1 MSFQKRAAPA
11 QGALAR
17 VCAYLALAIGLL
29 ANASA
34 FASDLQFAFLRDDIT
49 PAPAGSDPT
58 PAGGIIT
65 YDIRIENSAA
75 DTVNDVRTA
84 FDVPA
89 GTSAV
94 NLPAFCT
101 LAGSR
106 VECQHGTLIG
116 TLPPAGGLAVDFQLQ
131 FQTTA
136 AGTVTL
142 NGAIGIGAPPV
153 AALPLPSNDPFFA
166 GELNTNNNAA
176 QQITTIVSGG
186 DLSITKTGTP
196 DPVVG
201 GANVTYTVTVQNLGP
216 NDSTGVR
223 VVDTLPAATA
233 LVGGTPSG
241 AGWSFSSVGS
251 TLTATRAAPLVN
263 GASAQFTFQ
272 AKVNAGSGTITNAAT
287 VDTTGAGATP
297 DPTPGNNTDTVDTA
311 VNPGADLS
319 LSKSVSPNP
328 SVAGDVVTFTLS
340 PRNLGP
346 STAVD
351 ATVVD
356 NLPAGFV
363 LVAVV
368 SSPNW
373 ACPGNPGDTNLT
385 CTRASFPVGAT
396 DNIQFTA
403 STPASV
409 PGTGLAASNSATVS
423 ATTDDP
429 IPGNNTG
436 SVNFT
441 VLANGADLSLQS
453 KTKGPAIVPV
463 WDGISADT
471 ASRMVTTI
479 VVRNNGPLAVSAN
492 LQVNDVLAAGEEF
505 VSASGPWTCAASGVP
520 PNQSVL
526 CTFNGPY
533 PVNVNQSLSGGNS
546 LFLTTRAIAA
556 GTLTNTACTGG
567 SGGSG
572 EPETASGI
580 NDDPRADNDCTGA
593 TSRATVERADLTL
606 TKATTTPV
614 GGDKVVTTAE
624 NSVTYTVVIQN
635 AGPQA
640 TGGIVMDDPVP
651 GFIAGRTPAPTVIAP
666 ANFTCTS
673 AATVRCVSD
682 PGFQL
687 AAGDSRIVSI
697 TVQRPL
703 ADSSA
708 SGSIVCNGASVANA
722 FCNTADVHVDG
733 SSADAVGESDTG
745 NNTAQDFVQ
754 IDRVANVQ
762 TTAKAILSGTPGR
775 AGVDTQ
781 YRIDYRNDG
790 PSAVPGVVFEDVFTI
805 PADDTGFVVIAATR
819 TPGTVACA
827 VTPGPGVTTTVTAGG
842 TSYSNAGNVAPGN
855 ITVTCPALNLANQ
868 QVEAMLVTIRPNFA
882 SGAGVRQFDNTA
894 TFSITGGASG
904 SDALG
909 TFEFNSDA
917 SAADD
922 QKSAMLPFEAGQVDL
937 ITNKTDVVDPIGF
950 DPFDF
955 NLNDITYRVTVR
967 NQGPSVATGVHI
979 TDVIAPPAGKTVRFL
994 GDSTSATGPFA
1005 LNACAITAGSNPVTG
1020 PATLTLECQ
1029 MPGAGFVPN
1038 LTGIIANGSTA
1049 ELYLRVQYESAPDAG
1064 GDTLDD
1070 TATALANEVDTNAVN
1085 DSDGETTTIRA
1096 RADLALSKIATNV
1109 LPDADPNVA
1118 APAPVASVTLFE
1130 PHWWVLDAINNGPG
1144 ASLSI
1149 DRSAGSQLNGTG
1161 TVIVDTLPAGTVLSG
1176 TATWQKSGPALAG
1189 STPDGTGNCA
1199 LAGVTLTCAV
1209 GDVSPGGKVRILV
1222 PVRWTTFPAGGSVTN
1237 NAVVNTE
1244 QVDPIPG
1251 NNNASA
1257 VLAVTRSSLTGIVF
1271 QDRDRAGAN
1280 GGTPQAAATEP
1291 RINAVTVRIT
1301 GTDLY
1306 GNAVNRTATSNAS
1319 GVYTISNLGPS
1330 DVAGYTLTQTQPAG
1344 FANGPVDPPAAGGS
1358 APTLGGVYAASINV
1372 GGDSQYSTVVVGGN
1386 VSGSNYNFPELRRP
1400 SLSGFV
1406 YVDVNGSGVREA
1418 GTDQAISGAT
1428 VNLLE
1433 AASGNL
1439 VTSTTTDASGAYSF
1453 TALDPLVVYS
1463 VEEPLPAAPAGIV
1476 NGPVN
1481 AGLINALACASG
1493 CTAQANTPAADTDRI
1508 ADVDLGAGTDGT
1520 VFNFGE
1526 IQLADI
1532 AGLVYLDADRNNA
1545 LDAGDSVRIAG
1556 VSVRLV
1562 QGADCATGVELASTS
1577 SDAAGAFAFADQLAF
1592 RDYLLCQTQP
1602 LGYGNGNA
1610 NGTPGVDQI
1619 AIANLP
1625 AAGSLSNRFGEL
1637 IGAIAGSVYADQNDN
1652 GLRDPGEPGIANV
1665 PVTLTGT
1672 DVLGNVINLSV
1683 NSDGNGDYAFAD
1695 LFTPDAAGYTVS
1707 EGAIPP
1713 AAGAFND
1720 GQDTLGNAVAP
1731 GVLGNDIHSAIG
1743 LGAGQQASG
1752 YLFGELLA
1760 TDIAGLVYLDADRN
1774 NALDAGDSVR
1784 IAGVTVQLV
1793 QGADCATGVVLDTQ
1807 VSDAAGAFAF
1817 ANVTAFR
1824 DYLLCQTQPL
1834 GYGNGNA
1841 NGTPGIDQIA
1851 IVNLPALGS
1860 LDNRFGELIGAIAGS
1875 VYIDQNQNGTR
1886 DPGELGIDAVPVT
1899 LTGTDVL
1906 GNVINLSVNTD
1917 LNGDYAF
1924 ADLFTPDA
1932 GGYTVN
1938 EGTIPPAAGV
1948 LNDGEDALGNAV
1960 SPGVLGN
1967 DVLSA
1972 IGLGAGQQ
1980 ASGYLFGEFQ
1990 ATAVSGVVYVDA
2002 DRNNALDPS
2011 DPLRIAGVNVR
2022 LLEGANCATGVQID
2036 STTTNAA
2043 GAYQFLSVTVG
2054 RDYAV
2059 CQDQPAGYGNGN
2071 ALGVP
2076 GSDEI
2081 LIANLPLLGVAG
2093 NNFGELVGSIAGSVY
2108 IDANDNG
2115 VREGSEAGIANVP
2128 VTLSGT
2134 DARGNAVSLNV
2145 QTDAA
2150 GAYVFANLLAPNA
2163 SGYTVSEGIIPPAAG
2178 SFNDGRDTLGNAAV
2192 PGVLGNDVLSSIG
2205 LAPAQD
2211 AIGYLFGELQS
2222 TTIAGL
2228 VYVDGDR
2235 NNALDPSD
2243 TVRIANVTVR
2253 LVQGASCA
2261 AGTVLDTAQT
2271 DASGAYLFANVTAFR
2286 DYLICQQQPPG
2297 YGEGNAR
2304 GTAGVSEIAVAN
2316 LPLAGS
2322 TGNDFGELLASLSGR
2337 VFLDNNNNGV
2347 QDVGEPGISGV
2358 QIGLSGNDVSG
2369 AAVSGSVSTDGNGDF
2384 QYTDLLQSNA
2394 AGYAL
2399 TEQVAQPVVN
2409 VAGVQ
2414 VTTFNG
2420 QTRAGSIGG
2429 VNVGS
2434 ATPVGVLPS
2443 AVQGIVLPGGAQGQ
2457 DNWFAEVLPTAVT
2470 GVVFLDVGNDGVQ
2483 NNAADVG
2490 LAGIVVNLSGTDD
2503 LGQPVALSQNTD
2515 AAGRFA
2521 FEGLR
2526 PGIYV
2531 LTEPTQPLNTVNGIT
2546 TPGTAGGNATGV
2558 DTVPSVIAAIDLSQP
2573 GTRSDANLFAEV
2585 PTSGVIAGRVWL
2597 DRNDDGAIGAD
2608 ETGIAAVPMVLSGTD
2623 LGGNPINR
2631 DTVTD
2636 AEGRFEF
2643 TDLPPGQYTLTEPQ
2657 QPADTFNGKTIAGT
2671 GGGSATGPGTTPSVI
2686 ANLTL
2691 PVNGSAVDNLFG
2703 ELPPAAIAG
2712 RVWADNDNDGV
2723 IDADETGLAGVSVV
2737 LSGSDDLGNPVDV
2750 TQVTDAEGRY
2760 RFDGLRPGNY
2770 TVTEPQQPAGTLN
2783 GITNPGQIDGV
2794 AVGVA
2799 SDVASTPS
2807 AIREIV
2813 LPVGKES
2820 LENNFGEIPESP
2832 DLKVSKRHEP
2842 ARFSVANP
2850 GSYVIQV
2857 RNAGNRSSDGEYQV
2871 SDRLPTGIVLTA
2883 TPSGNGWL
2891 CDGAAGDSRFTC
2903 RSARVLAAGET
2914 SPDTIQV
2921 AVTVNAAALAASP
2934 AQNAVLVEG
2943 GGEIDARRPTP
2954 AERDAFEGD
2963 VTLLPVC
2970 DPAILHE
2977 ACRDP
2982 VVILQSAALSGAVW
2996 YDLGSNPVLL
3006 DGGDQRL
3013 PGWLVEVLDASSG
3026 QVIAS
3031 QTTGPDGRYRI
3042 VDLPAGQPLQ
3052 VRFRDPDSSVVWGLP
3067 VNGETVPGSPAAC
3080 DPDGAVAGGFESS
3093 CVEGGAMGGASTT
3106 LGVVLA
3112 PGEELIEQS
3121 LPIIPGGVV
3130 YDAIGRAPVPGATVT
3145 LTPVGTCPG
3154 YDPAQD
3160 ILNAAT
3166 GGYRIEGNAISM
3178 TVGNLGLY
3186 RFLFAPDAPA
3196 SCTFRIEVTPP
3207 PGFAFVSQLIAPQ
3220 PGALDPL
3227 GNAGGRFDVQPQA
3240 VPPLAPVGPGTAY
3253 ALQIV
3258 AGSGEPAIVHNHIP
3272 LDPSVP
3278 AGLAISKVADRQ
3290 IAEVGD
3296 TVLYTVLVR
3305 QTGGSALPQV
3315 SVLDHLPAGFTY
3327 IAGSAVV
3334 NGHNI
3339 ADPAGAPGPALAF
3352 TLGAIAGNGQLT
3364 LNYRLRVGVGSQ
3376 QGDGINRAQAFGCG
3390 LPQGCIDPVALVPFP
3405 GVIGSN
3411 QARYRIRI
3419 TGGVFTNEACVLGKI
3434 YVDCNQNQMQDREEL
3449 GIPGVRFYFEDG
3461 TWLISD
3467 SEGKYSYCGLTPQS
3481 HVLKADPST
3490 LPQGSRLVA
3499 SSNRNLGDA
3508 GSLFLDLKN
3517 GELHRADF
3525 IEGSCSNPVIEQV
3538 KARRTQGEVSVP
3550 ETEAKQAPLRFESKP
3565 ARAPRQATDSAKQ
3578 MPIVAPRASP
3588 PAAQGDS
3595 QGGAR

>member
-1 MSFQKRAAPA
+1 MSFQKWAAPA

-17 VCAYLALAIGLL
+17 ACAYLALAIGLL

-84 FDVPA
+84 FDVPV

-101 LAGSR
+101 LSGSR
-106 VECQHGTLIG
+106 VECQHGNLIG
-116 TLPPAGGLAVDFQLQ
+116 TLAFPTPGVAIDFQLQ

-136 AGTVTL
+136 AGSVTL
-142 NGAIGIGAPPV
+142 NGAIGIGAPPA
-153 AALPLPSNDPFFA
+153 AALPLPANDPFFA

-186 DLSITKTGTP
+186 DLSIAKSGNP

-201 GANVTYTVTVQNLGP
+201 GANVTYTVTVTNLGP

-233 LVGGTPSG
+233 LVAGTPSG
-241 AGWSFSSVGS
+241 AGWSFSSAGS

-287 VDTTGAGATP
+287 VDTTGVGATP
-297 DPTPGNNTDTVDTA
+297 DPTPGNNTATVDTA

-319 LSKSVSPNP
+319 LSKSVSPSP

-356 NLPAGFV
+356 NLPAGFA
-363 LVAVV
+363 LVAVL

-373 ACPGNPGDTNLT
+373 VCPANPGDTSLS
-385 CTRASFPVGAT
+385 CTRASFPVGAS

-403 STPASV
+403 STPSSV

-429 IPGNNTG
+429 IAGNNTG

-479 VVRNNGPLAVSAN
+479 AVRNNGPLAVSGN

-533 PVNVNQSLSGGNS
+533 PVNVNQSLSGGNA

-572 EPETASGI
+572 EPQTASGI

-606 TKATTTPV
+606 TKATSTPI

-624 NSVTYTVVIQN
+624 NSVTYTVLIQN

-651 GFIAGRTPAPTVIAP
+651 GFIAGRTPVPTVIAP
-666 ANFTCTS
+666 ANFSCTS

-687 AAGDSRIVSI
+687 AAGDSRTVSI

-722 FCNTADVHVDG
+722 FCNTAEVHIDG

-842 TSYSNAGNVAPGN
+842 TSYSNAGNVVSGN
-855 ITVTCPALNLANQ
+855 ITVTCPSLNLANQ

-955 NLNDITYRVTVR
+955 SLNDITYRVTVR

-994 GDSTSATGPFA
+994 GDSTSASGPFA

-1020 PATLTLECQ
+1020 PATLSLDCQ
-1029 MPGAGFVPN
+1029 MPGAGFAPN

-1070 TATALANEVDTNAVN
+1070 TATAFANEVDTNAVN
-1085 DSDGETTTIRA
+1085 DADGETTTIRA
-1096 RADLALSKIATNV
+1096 RADLALSKIASNV

-1161 TVIVDTLPAGTVLSG
+1161 TVIVDTLPTGTVLNG

-1189 STPDGTGNCA
+1189 STPDGSGNCA

-1209 GDVSPGGKVRILV
+1209 GDVSPGGKVRIIV

-1251 NNNASA
+1251 NNSTSA

-1319 GVYTISNLGPS
+1319 GVYTISNLAPS

-1372 GGDSQYSTVVVGGN
+1372 GGDSQYSAVVVGGN
-1386 VSGSNYNFPELRRP
+1386 VAGSNYNFPELRRP

-1463 VEEPLPAAPAGIV
+1463 VEEPLPAAPTGIV

-1481 AGLINALACASG
+1481 PGLINALACASG

-1508 ADVDLGAGTDGT
+1508 ADIDLGAGTDGT

-1532 AGLVYLDADRNNA
+1532 AGVVYLDADRNNA
-1545 LDAGDSVRIAG
+1545 LDVGDSVRIAG
-1556 VSVRLV
+1556 VTVRLV
-1562 QGADCATGVELASTS
+1562 QGADCATGTELANVST
-1577 SDAAGAFAFADQLAF
+1577 DAAGAFVFADQLAF

-1625 AAGSLSNRFGEL
+1625 AAGSL
-1637 IGAIAGSVYADQNDN
+1637 
-1652 GLRDPGEPGIANV
+1652 
-1665 PVTLTGT
+1665 
-1672 DVLGNVINLSV
+1672 
-1683 NSDGNGDYAFAD
+1683 
-1695 LFTPDAAGYTVS
+1695 
-1707 EGAIPP
+1707 
-1713 AAGAFND
+1713 
-1720 GQDTLGNAVAP
+1720 
-1731 GVLGNDIHSAIG
+1731 
-1743 LGAGQQASG
+1743 
-1752 YLFGELLA
+1752 
-1760 TDIAGLVYLDADRN
+1760 N
-1774 NALDAGDSVR
+1774 NA
-1784 IAGVTVQLV
+1784 
-1793 QGADCATGVVLDTQ
+1793 
-1807 VSDAAGAFAF
+1807 
-1817 ANVTAFR
+1817 
-1824 DYLLCQTQPL
+1824 
-1834 GYGNGNA
+1834 
-1841 NGTPGIDQIA
+1841 
-1851 IVNLPALGS
+1851 
-1860 LDNRFGELIGAIAGS
+1860 FGELIGAIAGS
-1875 VYIDQNQNGTR
+1875 VYIDQNDNGLR
-1886 DPGELGIDAVPVT
+1886 DPGELGIDNVPVT

-1906 GNVINLSVNTD
+1906 DNVINRTINTD
-1917 LNGDYAF
+1917 INGDYAF

-1932 GGYTVN
+1932 GGYTIT
-1938 EGTIPPAAGV
+1938 EGVVPPAAGV
-1948 LNDGEDALGNAV
+1948 FNDGQDTLGNAV

-1967 DVLSA
+1967 DVHSV
-1972 IGLGAGQQ
+1972 IGLAAGQQ
-1980 ASGYLFGEFQ
+1980 AIGYLFGELQ
-1990 ATAVSGVVYVDA
+1990 ATAISGVVYVDA

-2011 DPLRIAGVNVR
+2011 DSLRIAGVNVR
-2022 LLEGANCATGVQID
+2022 LLEGVSCATGVQID

-2043 GAYQFLSVTVG
+2043 GAYQFFSITVG
-2054 RDYAV
+2054 RAYAI

-2081 LIANLPLLGVAG
+2081 LIASLPLLGVAG
-2093 NNFGELVGSIAGSVY
+2093 NNFGELVGSLAGSVY
-2108 IDANDNG
+2108 IDGNDNG
-2115 VREGSEAGIANVP
+2115 ARDGGEAGIANVP

-2134 DARGNAVSLNV
+2134 DARGNAVNLSV

-2150 GAYVFANLLAPNA
+2150 GAYRFANLLAPNA

-2178 SFNDGRDTLGNAAV
+2178 SFNDGRDTLGNAAT
-2192 PGVLGNDVLSSIG
+2192 PGVLGNDVLSGIG

-2211 AIGYLFGELQS
+2211 ATGYLFGELQS
-2222 TTIAGL
+2222 SMISGL
-2228 VYVDGDR
+2228 VYVDADR
-2235 NNALDPSD
+2235 NNALDPGD
-2243 TVRIANVTVR
+2243 TTRIANAIVR
-2253 LVQGASCA
+2253 LVQGADCA
-2261 AGTVLDTAQT
+2261 TGTEIASTST
-2271 DASGAYLFANVTAFR
+2271 DASGAYLFASVTALR
-2286 DYLICQQQPPG
+2286 DYRVCQTQPAG

-2304 GTAGVSEIAVAN
+2304 GTAGSSVIAISN

-2322 TGNDFGELLASLSGR
+2322 TGNDFGELVGSIAGR
-2337 VFLDNNNNGV
+2337 VFLDRNNNGA
-2347 QDVGEPGISGV
+2347 QDAGEPGITGV
-2358 QIGLSGNDVSG
+2358 QIALSGADVNGIARDAST
-2369 AAVSGSVSTDGNGDF
+2369 VSDGNGDF
-2384 QYTDLLQSNA
+2384 LFPDLLQAGS

-2399 TEQVAQPVVN
+2399 DEQSTQPVVDVGG
-2409 VAGVQ
+2409 VAVS
-2414 VTTFNG
+2414 TFNG
-2420 QTRAGSIGG
+2420 ITLAGQVGG
-2429 VNVGS
+2429 SALGN
-2434 ATPVGVLPS
+2434 ATPVTQVPS
-2443 AVQGIVLPGGAQGQ
+2443 AISGIVLPAGAQSVQNLFG
-2457 DNWFAEVLPTAVT
+2457 EVLPVGIT
-2470 GVVFLDVGNDGVQ
+2470 GHVFLDLDNDGAQ
-2483 NNAADVG
+2483 DAPADTGIAAVRIE
-2490 LAGIVVNLSGTDD
+2490 LNGTDD
-2503 LGQPVALSQNTD
+2503 LGQPVSLSVDTD
-2515 AAGRFA
+2515 ASGGFA

-2526 PGIYV
+2526 PGIYT
-2531 LTEPTQPLNTVNGIT
+2531 LTEPTQPLNTLNGIT
-2546 TPGTAGGNATGV
+2546 TAGSAGGTASAV
-2558 DTVPSVIAAIDLSQP
+2558 DSVPSAIAAIDLSQP
-2573 GTRSDANLFAEV
+2573 GTRSDDNRFAEV
-2585 PTSGVIAGRVWL
+2585 PASGVIAGRVWL
-2597 DRNDDGAIGAD
+2597 DRSNDGAIDAN
-2608 ETGIAAVPMVLSGTD
+2608 ELGIADVVVVLTGTD
-2623 LGGNPINR
+2623 LGGNAINR
-2631 DTVTD
+2631 SQPTD
-2636 AEGRFEF
+2636 AEGRFRF
-2643 TDLPPGQYTLTEPQ
+2643 ADLPPGQYTLTEPQ
-2657 QPADTFNGKTIAGT
+2657 QPDATFNGITVPGT
-2671 GGGSATGPGTTPSVI
+2671 GGGTASTPEVTPSVI
-2686 ANLTL
+2686 ADIALIA
-2691 PVNGSAVDNLFG
+2691 NGEALDNDFG
-2703 ELPPAAIAG
+2703 EIPPAAIAG

-2723 IDADETGLAGVSVV
+2723 IDADEAGLAGVSVV

-2760 RFDGLRPGNY
+2760 RFDGLRPGICS
-2770 TVTEPQQPAGTLN
+2770 VTEPQQPAGTLN
-2783 GITNPGQIDGV
+2783 GITAPGRIDGTT
-2794 AVGVA
+2794 VGVA
-2799 SDVASTPS
+2799 TDVGTTPS
-2807 AIREIV
+2807 AITQV
-2813 LPVGKES
+2813 VMQAGDES
-2820 LENNFGEIPESP
+2820 VENNFGEIPESP

-2842 ARFSVANP
+2842 ARFSVSNP

-2871 SDRLPTGIVLTA
+2871 SDRLPVGIALAA

-2891 CDGAAGDSRFTC
+2891 CDGAAGDSRFAC

-2963 VTLLPVC
+2963 VSLLPVC

-3013 PGWLVEVLDASSG
+3013 PGWIVEVLDPASG
-3026 QVIAS
+3026 QVIAT
-3031 QTTGPDGRYRI
+3031 QQTGPDGRYRI

-3080 DPDGAVAGGFESS
+3080 DPDGAIAGGFESS
-3093 CVEGGAMGGASTT
+3093 CVESGAMGGASTT

-3130 YDAIGRAPVPGATVT
+3130 YDAIGRSPVPGATVT

-3220 PGALDPL
+3220 AGALDPL
-3227 GNAGGRFDVQPQA
+3227 GNAGGRFNVQPQA

-3305 QTGGSALPQV
+3305 QTGGTALPQV
-3315 SVLDHLPAGFTY
+3315 SVLDNLPAGFTY
-3327 IAGSAVV
+3327 LAGSAVV

-3490 LPQGSRLVA
+3490 LPQGSRLVT

-3550 ETEAKQAPLRFESKP
+3550 ETEAKQGSLRFESKP

-3578 MPIVAPRASP
+3578 APIVAPRASP